1 MTKKQKLAIGT
12 LIVCIIAI
20 INLKVAL
27 DFIQSYDS
35 KVTSI
40 EAISATNDER
50 GYNSE
55 SSDCTISTTIDADGY
70 VTILGKKFKVGE
82 AGGNSE
88 FTKTWGNAATKCF
101 YGGKEVSCTTK
112 TCADFYLQ
120 LGSI

>member
-35 KVTSI
+35 KVASI

-55 SSDCTISTTIDADGY
+55 PGHCTISTTIDADGY

-82 AGGNSE
+82 AYGGGE
-88 FTKTWGNAATKCF
+88 FTKTWEKAETKCF
-101 YGGKEVSCTTK
+101 YGGNEVSCTTQ
-112 TCADFYLQ
+112 TCADFYYKME
-120 LGSI
+120 SI

>member
-12 LIVCIIAI
+12 LIVCIIAV

-35 KVTSI
+35 KVDSI

-55 SSDCTISTTIDADGY
+55 SSDCSITEIVDGDGY
-70 VTILGKKFKVGE
+70 ITIMGKKIKVGE
-82 AGGNSE
+82 THAGGE
-88 FTKTWGNAATKCF
+88 YTKTWTNAANKC
-101 YGGKEVSCTTK
+101 YKGGEEVSCK
-112 TCADFYLQ
+112 AMTCSEFYL
-120 LGSI
+120 LIGE

>member
-12 LIVCIIAI
+12 LIVCIIAV

-55 SSDCTISTTIDADGY
+55 SSLFY
-70 VTILGKKFKVGE
+70 NR
-82 AGGNSE
+82 NS
-88 FTKTWGNAATKCF
+88 
-101 YGGKEVSCTTK
+101 
-112 TCADFYLQ
+112 
-120 LGSI
+120 